1 MPPIGTFLGWVLR
14 DKPLADQYA
23 RARDVQ
29 MDVWAEEC
37 LEIADDDARDYG
49 FKAVKNEDGESAE
62 VFINKDNIQ
71 RAKLRIDERHW
82 QMSKQRPKK
91 YGDLTRHEHSD
102 PDGKA
107 IPFAVTINLVK
118 PSDGAAGPSQG

>member
-14 DKPLADQYA
+14 NKALADQYA
-23 RARDVQ
+23 RARDIQ

-37 LEIADDDARDYG
+37 LEIADDDSDDIG
-49 FKAVKNEDGESAE
+49 FKEASDKDGQGAKP
-62 VFINKDNIQ
+62 FIKVENIQ

-91 YGDLTRHEHSD
+91 YGDVTKHEHSGQ
-102 PDGKA
+102 DGQP
-107 IPFAVTINLVK
+107 IPFAVTVNFIK
-118 PSDGAAGPSQG
+118 PDGSASPG